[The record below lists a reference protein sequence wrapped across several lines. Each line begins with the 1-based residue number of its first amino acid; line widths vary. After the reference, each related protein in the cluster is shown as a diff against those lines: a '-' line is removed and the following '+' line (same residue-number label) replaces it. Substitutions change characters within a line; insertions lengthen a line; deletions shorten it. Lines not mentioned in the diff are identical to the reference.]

1 MRKLFLLL
9 GLVGA
14 FAFAACDGDDGDQ
27 GKCNGAECEEE
38 FVLNLDD
45 PGVADE
51 KPVEQEQVEQK
62 TMPEVDS
69 PVFASVTPVEPYDYQ
84 YFQPQVDDVGDV
96 TPDQLTPQEL
106 AKVEL
111 LRGAIETGLVLGKD
125 RYLETVSNALLNLEV
140 ISDYEGVVTDGF
152 AELEQVP
159 EDCPFMKYYD
169 NGFEPSGVAC
179 DYLVDMAKVEV
190 YSELTKMLDGNPLPG
205 EYDESGHFE
214 EASFWYEQGAI
225 SGIEEQRT
233 LVRTDLKQRELCNHT
248 PTPVE
253 SSYEKGVVL
262 GRQLFAE
269 KLNVWLKGKGL
280 TPDYPKMSSP
290 IQVCNADQSMLLPA
304 KQTSLNAIP
313 NKKIEVP
320 LCNEDYVPPTQEGV
334 LQYSQATIDYEK
346 GLKKGIEAEFALAAV
361 IVFKVIPCNVSDPI
375 VIDLDGDGIEL
386 LPIHQGVNFD
396 LYATGSRQAVAWVSP
411 DDGFLVFD
419 RDGNGSVDTGAELF
433 GNLNESAGD
442 GFEHLAQLD
451 DNMDGVIDARDGSFH
466 SLAVW
471 KDADS
476 NGISTVGE
484 LAPISALGISSI
496 SLAAVPSGL
505 MSAGNRIPMLSST
518 GGVPHTI
525 GDAYLSSAPY
535 PRLVR

>member
-1 MRKLFLLL
+1 MKKLFVLL
-9 GLVGA
+9 GLVAA
-14 FAFAACDGDDGDQ
+14 FAFAACDGDDG
-27 GKCNGAECEEE
+27 GEAECVGVACDEE
-38 FVLNLDD
+38 FVLDLDD
-45 PGVADE
+45 PIVDDE
-51 KPVEQEQVEQK
+51 KPIEQEAQ
-62 TMPEVDS
+62 TPLPEVGS
-69 PVFASVTPVEPYDYQ
+69 ATPISVVPVDPQEHQFV
-84 YFQPQVDDVGDV
+84 QPQVGDIDDV
-96 TPDQLTPQEL
+96 TPDQLTPEEL
-106 AKVEL
+106 AKVDL

-125 RYLETVSNALLNLEV
+125 RYLETVSIALQNLDV
-140 ISDYEGVVTDGF
+140 IADYEGAVTDGF
-152 AELEQVP
+152 AELEQEV
-159 EDCPFMKYYD
+159 EECPFMKYYD
-169 NGFEPSGVAC
+169 NGFKPTGVAC

-190 YSELTKMLDGNPLPG
+190 YSELTKMLDGNPLPA
-205 EYDESGHFE
+205 EFDESGHFE
-214 EASFWYEQGAI
+214 EANFWYEQGAI
-225 SGIEEQRT
+225 SGVEEQRT
-233 LVRTDLKQRELCNHT
+233 LVRTDLKQRDLCNKN

-269 KLNVWLKGKGL
+269 KLNAWLAGKGH
-280 TPDYPKMSSP
+280 TPDYPVMSSP

-304 KQTSLNAIP
+304 KQVSLNAIP

-320 LCNEDYVPPTQEGV
+320 LCKEDYVPPTQEGV

-386 LPIHQGVNFD
+386 LPIQRGVNFD
-396 LYATGSRQAVAWVSP
+396 LYATGSQQAVAWVSP
-411 DDGFLVFD
+411 DDGLLVYD

-433 GNLNESAGD
+433 GNLNGVSRD

-451 DNMDGVIDARDGSFH
+451 DNMDGVIDARDGAFH

-476 NGISTVGE
+476 NGISSAGE
-484 LAPISALGISSI
+484 LAPLDALGISSI
-496 SLAAVPSGL
+496 SLNAVPSGL
-505 MSAGNRIPMLSST
+505 MSAGNRIPLLSTT

-525 GDAYLSSAPY
+525 GDAFLSSAPY
-535 PRLVR
+535 PRLTR